1 MINKKINYEEENKRK
16 KLCREIY
23 EEDLKNF
30 MMRVIRIAVNEM
42 EKKVMK
48 SIKEIE
54 TKLEKEW
61 SEKKWKVRKNR
72 DRTSSWR
79 ER

>member
-30 MMRVIRIAVNEM
+30 MMKVIRIAVNEVE
-42 EKKVMK
+42 EKVIR

-61 SEKKWKVRKNR
+61 NEKKWKVKKK
-72 DRTSSWR
+72 
-79 ER
+79 

>member
-23 EEDLKNF
+23 EDLKNF
-30 MMRVIRIAVNEM
+30 MMRVIRIAMNEV
-42 EKKVMK
+42 EEKVMR

-54 TKLEKEW
+54 TKL
-61 SEKKWKVRKNR
+61 RGTFNN
-72 DRTSSWR
+72 
-79 ER
+79 

>member
-61 SEKKWKVRKNR
+61 SEKNGK
-72 DRTSSWR
+72 
-79 ER
+79 

>member
-1 MINKKINYEEENKRK
+1 MINKKVNYEEENKRK

-42 EKKVMK
+42 EKK
-48 SIKEIE
+48 
-54 TKLEKEW
+54 
-61 SEKKWKVRKNR
+61 
-72 DRTSSWR
+72 
-79 ER
+79 

>member
-1 MINKKINYEEENKRK
+1 
-16 KLCREIY
+16 
-23 EEDLKNF
+23 
-30 MMRVIRIAVNEM
+30 
-42 EKKVMK
+42 MK

-61 SEKKWKVRKNR
+61 SEKKWKVKKNR

>member
-1 MINKKINYEEENKRK
+1 MIIKKINYEEENKRK

-30 MMRVIRIAVNEM
+30 MMIVIRIAVNEM

-61 SEKKWKVRKNR
+61 SEKNGK
-72 DRTSSWR
+72 
-79 ER
+79 

>member
-30 MMRVIRIAVNEM
+30 MMKVIRIAVNEVE
-42 EKKVMK
+42 EK
-48 SIKEIE
+48 
-54 TKLEKEW
+54 
-61 SEKKWKVRKNR
+61 
-72 DRTSSWR
+72 
-79 ER
+79 

>member
-1 MINKKINYEEENKRK
+1 MEDINEDEETKREKEKYLKERDRMINKKINYEEENKRK

-42 EKKVMK
+42 EKK
-48 SIKEIE
+48 
-54 TKLEKEW
+54 
-61 SEKKWKVRKNR
+61 
-72 DRTSSWR
+72 
-79 ER
+79 

>member
-30 MMRVIRIAVNEM
+30 MMRVIRIAVNEV
-42 EKKVMK
+42 EEKVMR

-54 TKLEKEW
+54 TKL
-61 SEKKWKVRKNR
+61 RGTFNN
-72 DRTSSWR
+72 
-79 ER
+79 